1 MKKFNLVVLIL
12 VIFVGSSQAL
22 RAQFLAVDDQFTVTA
37 SAFPM
42 VVGNV
47 LANDNLNN
55 PSTILTNPIPSGP
68 ITLSSNGDVAIAA
81 NLEPITFTITY
92 TICIPGSVLCSSAV
106 CIVTVTPVP
115 PVAPFTQTLPFN
127 STLANLVVTGQNILW
142 YANASAGRSVNELP
156 LPLTTPL
163 VNGSTYYATQTVNG
177 IESKERMPVTVTLS
191 ALATANYAFSNFTQH
206 FDASTAQLTIENAQL
221 MDELSLY
228 SISGQTIASQIIQSK
243 KGTMSLATL
252 AAGTYVAVVKAN
264 GNQFTF
270 KFVK

>member
-22 RAQFLAVDDQFTVTA
+22 RAQFLAVDDQFTITA

-47 LANDNLNN
+47 LANDNLSN
-55 PSTILTNPIPSGP
+55 PSIILTNPISSGV
-68 ITLSSNGDVAIAA
+68 ITLSTNGDVAIAA
-81 NLEPITFTITY
+81 NLEPMTFTITY
-92 TICIPGSVLCSSAV
+92 TICIPGSVLCSTAI
-106 CIVTVTPVP
+106 CMVTITPVP

-127 STLANLVVTGQNILW
+127 STVANLVVTGQDVLW
-142 YANASAGRSVNELP
+142 YANPSAGRSVNELP
-156 LPLTTPL
+156 LSATTPL

-191 ALATANYAFSNFTQH
+191 ALATANYTFANFTH
-206 FDASTAQLTIENAQL
+206 YFDSRTAQLTIENGQL
-221 MDELSLY
+221 LDELSLY
-228 SISGQTIASQIIQSK
+228 SISGQIIASQIIQSR

-270 KFVK
+270 KFVR

>member
-12 VIFVGSSQAL
+12 VVFVGSSQAL

-55 PSTILTNPIPSGP
+55 PSTLLTNPIPSGP

-191 ALATANYAFSNFTQH
+191 VLATANYTFADFAHYFDPQTAVLHLENAKQLDEVSVYAISGKAVFTQSVQSNK
-206 FDASTAQLTIENAQL
+206 AN
-221 MDELSLY
+221 LSL
-228 SISGQTIASQIIQSK
+228 A
-243 KGTMSLATL
+243 SLAN
-252 AAGTYVAVVKAN
+252 GIYIVVVKAD
-264 GNQFTF
+264 GIQHTF
-270 KFVK
+270 KLVK